1 MLETSQLM
9 ALFDRLG
16 TPQKGRELI
25 LRARVEAPVREV
37 RSYGGNVITF
47 LASSKMGREIP
58 TESRHYEFANAVIK
72 EYDSQVLEYYVQPCV
87 LHLELLDFVT
97 GEIHKI
103 QHTPDFLVLDDDG
116 ITLEEVKSNA
126 QLSRLAER
134 YPYRYNY
141 EDGHWRS
148 PQIEEK
154 LAELG
159 IRYRIISDEEI
170 PRRKVENLQY
180 LADYFHPAAEPC
192 PETTLLRLKAALK
205 EHGAIYIAE
214 LLAEPYA
221 FKADELNKAIA
232 DHLVVADLEREQL
245 TRPGRSRIFRDET
258 LREFLVNEIR
268 DAHVPGQDN
277 FVIDIEVGARFVYES
292 NELTISLLGENE
304 VVCSQQDGKT
314 ISLSRDW
321 ILKALDKG
329 QISSVHGSTG
339 APLNVARYSKEQL
352 DVALRRQIILESDAA
367 VAEVSARTMRRWI
380 AKQNAALVN
389 GGNATIALVPN
400 TDARGNRTPRL
411 EEQQEALIFH
421 IIEKHWRSHEAI
433 SYRDCHR
440 ELRLACDAQGV
451 KAPSY
456 PTLIA
461 RIKAEET
468 NRDLKLRHG
477 KRMAYQK
484 SAFIDV
490 LYADT
495 PPHGSRPFQYVHID
509 HTQLDLELISDTT
522 GKSLGRPWLSFAI
535 DAWSRRIVAFYLTFD
550 APSYHSVMMVM
561 RDMVKRFQRLPECI
575 VVDNGRDFMSTAFE
589 SFLQVMGVHLRFRPA
604 GQPRHGA
611 VLERVFGRAHTEY
624 VHNLAGNTKATK
636 NVRMTTGKHLPVNFA
651 EWTLEAMYY
660 GIQFWATE
668 YYEQEN
674 HPALGM
680 TPRAAFMRGLQQ
692 SGSRP
697 QRQIILNQD
706 FLIATCPPVD
716 RTGTRKV
723 NRQRGVKVNDM
734 LYWSSEFLD
743 LRIAGQELP
752 VRYDPWDASSVYV
765 RFKNRWIHAVCR
777 NLIGLGQLTE
787 TERRAV
793 TEEYSNRNA
802 TAARDAQAMQRLRE
816 FKQVFTPEGALALA
830 FERQEANKSLYNTLQ
845 LGAITPVAP
854 IQKTRLIEENPSSA
868 IDADTRPSI
877 ADNFETPA
885 EAQELDLPDFDEF

>member
-16 TPQKGRELI
+16 TPQEGRKLI
-25 LRARVEAPVREV
+25 MKARTEAPVRAV
-37 RSYGGNVITF
+37 RSYGGNVITY
-47 LASSKMGREIP
+47 LASRKMGREIP
-58 TESRHYEFANAVIK
+58 TESRHFEFANAVIK
-72 EYDSQVLEYYVQPCV
+72 EYDPQVLEYFAQPCV
-87 LHLELLDFVT
+87 LRLELVDFVT
-97 GEIHKI
+97 GEIHRI
-103 QHTPDFLVLDDDG
+103 QHTPDFLVLGDDG
-116 ITLEEVKSNA
+116 ITLEEIKSNA
-126 QLSRLAER
+126 TLTRLAEKN
-134 YPYRYNY
+134 PYRYQKD
-141 EDGHWRS
+141 DGYWRS
-148 PQIEEK
+148 PQIEAQ

-159 IRYRIISDEEI
+159 IRYRIISDEDI
-170 PRRKVENLQY
+170 PRRKVENLLH

-192 PETTLLRLKAALK
+192 PETTLLRLQAALK

-258 LREFLVNEIR
+258 LREFLANEIR

-277 FVIDIEVGARFVYES
+277 FVLDIEVGARFVYES

-304 VVCSQQDGKT
+304 VICTQQDGRT

-321 ILKALDKG
+321 ILNALDKG
-329 QISSVHGSTG
+329 QIASAQGSTG
-339 APLNVARYSKEQL
+339 TPLNLARYTREQL
-352 DVALRRQIILESDAA
+352 DAALRREKILDSDAT
-367 VAEVSARTMRRWI
+367 VAGVSARTMRRWI
-380 AKQNAALVN
+380 AKQNTALAN
-389 GGNATIALVPN
+389 GGNPSVALIPH

-411 EEQQEALIFH
+411 EEQQETVIFQV
-421 IIEKHWRSHEAI
+421 IEKYWRSHQAI
-433 SYRDCHR
+433 NYRDCHR
-440 ELRLACDAQGV
+440 ELLLACDEQGV

-484 SAFIDV
+484 SEFVDV
-490 LYADT
+490 LYVDT
-495 PPHGSRPFQYVHID
+495 PAHGSRPFQYVHID
-509 HTQLDLELISDTT
+509 HTQLDLELISDMT
-522 GKSLGRPWLSFAI
+522 GKPLGRPWLSFAI

-550 APSYHSVMMVM
+550 PPSYHSVMMVI
-561 RDMVKRFQRLPECI
+561 RDMVKRYQRLPELI
-575 VVDNGRDFMSTAFE
+575 VVDNGRDFLSDAFA
-589 SFLQVMGVHLRFRPA
+589 SFLEFMGVHLRFRPA

-624 VHNLAGNTKATK
+624 IHNLAGNTKAMK

-660 GIQFWATE
+660 GIQFWVTE

-680 TPRAAFMRGLQQ
+680 TPREAFMRGQRQ

-697 QRQIILNQD
+697 QRQVILNQD
-706 FLIATCPPVD
+706 FLIATCPPVE
-716 RTGTRKV
+716 RTGTRIV

-734 LYWSSEFLD
+734 LYWSPEFRD
-743 LRIAGQELP
+743 HRIAGQELP
-752 VRYDPWDASSVYV
+752 VRYDPWDAASVYV
-765 RFKNRWIHAVCR
+765 RFKDRWIHAVCR

-787 TERRAV
+787 TERLAV
-793 TEEYSNRNA
+793 TDEYFNRNP
-802 TAARDAQAMQRLRE
+802 TTARDERAMQRLRE
-816 FKQVFTPEGALALA
+816 FKQVFTPQGALALE
-830 FERQEANKSLYNTLQ
+830 FERQEANKSLYITLQ
-845 LGAITPVAP
+845 LGPITPVAP
-854 IQKTRLIEENPSSA
+854 MQKTCLIEEKTNSA
-868 IDADTRPSI
+868 IDADIRTSI
-877 ADNFETPA
+877 DDNFETPA
-885 EAQELDLPDFDEF
+885 EAEEFDLPDFDEF